1 MIRSITAALA
11 ATVAALLAT
20 PATADT
26 LIDNVEGITIGKD
39 GELERFT
46 GLIID
51 DDGRIRATLERG
63 EERPRD
69 IEFREDGGGKVMLPG
84 MIDAHL
90 HVMGLGLGALTLD
103 LSDTSSLEE
112 ALAAIKA
119 FANENPSRP
128 WILGRGWNQEK
139 WGLGRFPTAVELDA
153 AVSDRPVY
161 LGRVDGHAGWANSMA
176 MEQAGVDASSVSPSG
191 GRVIRIAGSREPA
204 GVFVDAAE
212 QLMLSAIPAPRPATR
227 DLAFRKAQDLLHS
240 YGITAV
246 ADMGTSAQDWHTFR
260 RAGDNGSLTLRIM
273 SYARDIDTMFA
284 VAGPRP
290 TRWLYDDKLRMN
302 GVKLYLDGALG
313 SRGAVLKRPYA
324 DEPSNKG
331 LPLLSS
337 TQLRNL
343 MSRATLSGFQLAV
356 HAIGDAA
363 NADVL
368 SAIAGLSESYR
379 GDLRWRIEHAQ
390 IVDPVDIPA
399 FGKHGVIAS
408 MQPIHQTSDRL
419 MAEARLG
426 PDRLDGA
433 YAWRSIAAAGAKLA
447 FGSDA
452 PVERPDPWAGIATAI
467 SRTDA
472 SGEPFG
478 GWRPAEAVSRVDALK
493 GFTSDAAY
501 AGFGDGRFGK
511 LVAGERADFVLVDRD
526 PFLASPQEIRSIQVF
541 QTWVGGRKVFD
552 SARVR

>member
-1 MIRSITAALA
+1 
-11 ATVAALLAT
+11 
-20 PATADT
+20 
-26 LIDNVEGITIGKD
+26 
-39 GELERFT
+39 
-46 GLIID
+46 
-51 DDGRIRATLERG
+51 
-63 EERPRD
+63 
-69 IEFREDGGGKVMLPG
+69 
-84 MIDAHL
+84 
-90 HVMGLGLGALTLD
+90 
-103 LSDTSSLEE
+103 
-112 ALAAIKA
+112 
-119 FANENPSRP
+119 
-128 WILGRGWNQEK
+128 
-139 WGLGRFPTAVELDA
+139 
-153 AVSDRPVY
+153 
-161 LGRVDGHAGWANSMA
+161 
-176 MEQAGVDASSVSPSG
+176 
-191 GRVIRIAGSREPA
+191 
-204 GVFVDAAE
+204 
-212 QLMLSAIPAPRPATR
+212 
-227 DLAFRKAQDLLHS
+227 
-240 YGITAV
+240 
-246 ADMGTSAQDWHTFR
+246 
-260 RAGDNGSLTLRIM
+260 
-273 SYARDIDTMFA
+273 
-284 VAGPRP
+284 
-290 TRWLYDDKLRMN
+290 
-302 GVKLYLDGALG
+302 
-313 SRGAVLKRPYA
+313 
-324 DEPSNKG
+324 
-331 LPLLSS
+331 
-337 TQLRNL
+337 

-368 SAIAGLSESYR
+368 SAIAGLNESYK

-399 FGKHGVIAS
+399 FGKHRVIAS
-408 MQPIHQTSDRL
+408 MQPVHQTSDRL